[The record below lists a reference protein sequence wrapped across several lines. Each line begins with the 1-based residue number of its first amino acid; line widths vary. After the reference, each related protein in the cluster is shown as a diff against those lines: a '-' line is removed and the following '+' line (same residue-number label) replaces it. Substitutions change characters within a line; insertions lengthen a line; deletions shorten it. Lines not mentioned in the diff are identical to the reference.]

1 MILEGDGIYLK
12 AGDSHH
18 YKPIDSTSINGARSE
33 TKVVE
38 HWRERERERGSSSI
52 VTCISG
58 NKKTISGNLITNG
71 LFGLMENEGE

>member
-38 HWRERERERGSSSI
+38 HCMGGDERSMRD
-52 VTCISG
+52 T
-58 NKKTISGNLITNG
+58 
-71 LFGLMENEGE
+71 EGERLRK